1 MPPLTTTAI
10 AAQSASTL
18 NRETALAL
26 LSGARKARAKTPPT
40 QRAKAITWIAS
51 EPMAIECEPLD
62 AEWLWKTGITI
73 ANSVASNKNV
83 PVPIE
88 LNRGTIIEIKIESK
102 S

>member
-1 MPPLTTTAI
+1 
-10 AAQSASTL
+10 
-18 NRETALAL
+18 
-26 LSGARKARAKTPPT
+26 
-40 QRAKAITWIAS
+40 
-51 EPMAIECEPLD
+51 MAIECEPLD